1 MIEQE
6 EFVRIYNVRYDNG
19 IVTLDISVKTS
30 DCTQVFTDNRLFP
43 GDEISIVQGANGLQ
57 PEGN

>member
-30 DCTQVFTDNRLFP
+30 DGIQVFTDNHLFP
-43 GDEISIVQGANGLQ
+43 GDEISIVQGANELQ
-57 PEGN
+57 PERN